1 MCLTNKN
8 NINIYMNKKNV
19 EIEFGEARYL
29 NKSSGLSIVE
39 IKEVKEKKI
48 KFLELDDNLYE
59 NESQIIYRR
68 ESIYII
74 NYYDENNSFITY
86 GIINDINNSQLILS
100 CNIKKNSNGSP
111 IFNLSNNKLIGIC
124 LKHSR
129 YYVKGIFF
137 QFLIYEFLEEYKY
150 SKKAYKYNSK
160 NEINILIKIEK
171 KDIDKKIYYLDNYED
186 ETEIKSN
193 HDNLKELNEQNIE
206 IYKDVFRV
214 YYKKYFKPYT
224 EGLYNFTLKFNINL
238 TDCSYMFAG
247 CKNIIK
253 INFISFNTR
262 YITNMKYMFY
272 GCRNLQSINL
282 FSLDT
287 RNVKDMSYMFF
298 DCWNID
304 HFDLS
309 SFNTKNVINLNNI
322 ISNRWEINRPY
333 YNVSSKDINN
343 EIYLLVKVDEEDIN
357 KTLNFVKSKELNEKN
372 AEIYINKK
380 KYTFRPNLII
390 KEEGEYDI
398 FLRFHIDLTDCTNMF
413 RDCKNIIYIKFISF
427 NMKKMF
433 LMPVLCLAIVII

>member
-1 MCLTNKN
+1 
-8 NINIYMNKKNV
+8 
-19 EIEFGEARYL
+19 
-29 NKSSGLSIVE
+29 
-39 IKEVKEKKI
+39 
-48 KFLELDDNLYE
+48 
-59 NESQIIYRR
+59 
-68 ESIYII
+68 
-74 NYYDENNSFITY
+74 
-86 GIINDINNSQLILS
+86 
-100 CNIKKNSNGSP
+100 
-111 IFNLSNNKLIGIC
+111 
-124 LKHSR
+124 
-129 YYVKGIFF
+129 
-137 QFLIYEFLEEYKY
+137 
-150 SKKAYKYNSK
+150 
-160 NEINILIKIEK
+160 
-171 KDIDKKIYYLDNYED
+171 
-186 ETEIKSN
+186 
-193 HDNLKELNEQNIE
+193 
-206 IYKDVFRV
+206 
-214 YYKKYFKPYT
+214 
-224 EGLYNFTLKFNINL
+224 
-238 TDCSYMFAG
+238 MFAG

-398 FLRFHIDLTDCTNMF
+398 FLRFHIDLTDGTNMF